1 MISSPSKPI
10 ALRVKASTEDNHLLS
25 SPKPSNSK
33 MPPPTPVS
41 VSMATAKWL
50 RTVIVPLPAEPS
62 IELISF
68 FKSCDTDI
76 TKEVIYRAHLLLEC
90 AFSVE
95 VTRNSGAGG
104 VNDISSLTCAW
115 ALQRRLEALKLY
127 YRVLYEMCKAET
139 ERLQSDNLSSLL
151 TNERFH
157 RCMLACCAEI
167 VLATHKTVS
176 MAFPAVLEP
185 MGITA
190 FDLSKV
196 IESFVRHEETLP
208 RELKRHLN
216 SIEERFLE
224 MLAWEKG
231 SSMYNSL
238 IVAKPYLRFD
248 IQRLG
253 LLGDP
258 MPSLETLKFR
268 FQLSKDTSP
277 LPSVKT
283 EGDAS
288 PGWPMLSYCFCC
300 IFHESKTLGLYL
312 YIHNSKYVF

>member
-1 MISSPSKPI
+1 MQRKYEMISSPSKPI
-10 ALRVKASTEDNHLLS
+10 ALRVKVPTEDDSLLLS
-25 SPKPSNSK
+25 PNSGISK

-50 RTVIVPLPAEPS
+50 RTVIAPLPAEPS
-62 IELISF
+62 IELLNF

-76 TKEVIYRAHLLLEC
+76 TNDVIYRAHLLLEC

-95 VTRNSGAGG
+95 AAKNSVTAGA
-104 VNDISSLTCAW
+104 NDISSLTSAW
-115 ALQRRLEALKLY
+115 ALHRRIEALKLY
-127 YRVLYEMCKAET
+127 YRVLCEMCKAEA

-167 VLATHKTVS
+167 VLATHKTIS

-190 FDLSKV
+190 FDLSKM

-238 IVAKPYLRFD
+238 IIARPYLKFH

-268 FQLSKDTSP
+268 FQSSKDTLRSE
-277 LPSVKT
+277 KT
-283 EGDAS
+283 EGNAS
-288 PGWPMLSYCFCC
+288 PGCPKHGYCFCC
-300 IFHESKTLGLYL
+300 IKNVELLGLIYL
-312 YIHNSKYVF
+312 